1 MQNIAGRNISS
12 YQQRD
17 LLYMLLKK
25 ILKAAGLTGIP
36 KAMAEELTSARG
48 NLDKTFP
55 SDFSPSEAQHI
66 NFVKEKTMTSPERLV
81 SLARAIDHLESGKIE
96 GDIVECGVWK
106 GGSMMLVA
114 RKLMEYSNTARQ
126 LFLFDTFEGMSE
138 PGSADVSAV
147 DLSKAEDLLKKEDR
161 LSGDN
166 VWCYSPVDEV
176 KANLAQT
183 GYPLSSIHFIK
194 GKVEETLPHP
204 EIGKI
209 ALLRLDTDWYES
221 TRHELETLYDL
232 LVPGGILII
241 DDYGHWSG
249 ARKAVDEF
257 FAEREIRIF
266 LNRIDYTGRIAIKP
280 N

>member
-1 MQNIAGRNISS
+1 
-12 YQQRD
+12 
-17 LLYMLLKK
+17 MLLKK
-25 ILKAAGLTGIP
+25 ILKATGLTGI
-36 KAMAEELTSARG
+36 ARSMADELTSARG
-48 NLDKTFP
+48 NLDKAFP
-55 SDFSPSEAQHI
+55 SDFSPSEEQHI
-66 NFVKEKTMTSPERLV
+66 GFVKSKTMTSPERLV
-81 SLARAIDHLESGKIE
+81 TLSRAIDHIELARIE

-114 RKLMEYSNTARQ
+114 RKLLEYKNSTRQ
-126 LFLFDTFEGMSE
+126 LFLFDTYEGMSE

-147 DLSKAEDLLKKEDR
+147 DHSKAEDLLKKEDR
-161 LSGDN
+161 LNGDN

-176 KANLAQT
+176 KANLTQT

-204 EIGKI
+204 EIRRI

-221 TRHELETLYDL
+221 TKHELETLYDL

-257 FAEREIRIF
+257 FAERGIHIF